1 MIETVPAPRID
12 NPLDRPFWQATAA
25 GKLKIQRCS
34 VCESF
39 WFPARVACAH
49 CPSGELVWEVV
60 SGKGRIW
67 SYTIAHPPLLPA
79 FAKYAPYVVA
89 VIELAEHASLRMVGN
104 ILPETGWAINAIRG
118 DQLAINQD
126 VEVDFMKLEDNVV
139 IPCWRLITLV

>member
-1 MIETVPAPRID
+1 
-12 NPLDRPFWQATAA
+12 
-25 GKLKIQRCS
+25 
-34 VCESF
+34 
-39 WFPARVACAH
+39 
-49 CPSGELVWEVV
+49 
-60 SGKGRIW
+60 
-67 SYTIAHPPLLPA
+67 LLPA

-104 ILPETGWAINAIRG
+104 ILPEKGWAINAIRG